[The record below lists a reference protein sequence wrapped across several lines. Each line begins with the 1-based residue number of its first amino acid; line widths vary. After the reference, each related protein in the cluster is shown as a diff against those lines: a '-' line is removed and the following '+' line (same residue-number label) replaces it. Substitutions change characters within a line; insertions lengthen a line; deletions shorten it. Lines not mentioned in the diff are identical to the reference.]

1 MRSFNNGGEATH
13 LTGELGYRRITIS
26 LCPGQGYS
34 SCVRREAG
42 YCSICWAASVFQLSL
57 QTGDAGESGARGMS
71 EHDKDCGRQFIP
83 DDTVQPLY
91 AGFQDFIEIPQ
102 GRCVGQGTDTDSI
115 DRLVIIDKITSE
127 IMIMKILWRG
137 VGVLHHSGG
146 VRDCRPKHS
155 LLLRD
160 AIQDQCLHR
169 RL

>member
-1 MRSFNNGGEATH
+1 MYDSTK
-13 LTGELGYRRITIS
+13 S

-34 SCVRREAG
+34 ACVRREAG
-42 YCSICWAASVFQLSL
+42 YCSICWAASMFQLSL

-115 DRLVIIDKITSE
+115 DRSVVTNHLTSE
-127 IMIMKILWRG
+127 TIIIKILWRG
-137 VGVLHHSGG
+137 ASMLHYSGR
-146 VRDCRPKHS
+146 VRDCNPEHR
-155 LLLRD
+155 LLLGD
-160 AIQDQCLHR
+160 TIQDQCLHR